1 MYDSS
6 CLWFCWIQVFYLSK
20 NREGMLKSVL
30 KWFSQWCNK
39 IKVIKVSKYAIQQSV
54 NLNAICERCL
64 PAKSFRATL
73 KWNCL
78 PLLRHTAKRGFS
90 GVLLIVYLVNT
101 SRKVF
106 LVLKLDT
113 WIFHSFHYDLQ
124 VINLKEYLMLASA
137 RTKQRNVGFN
147 QRCLMSPQSWSF
159 FSSAA
164 QMFYRFLPREKE
176 QLCYVCAVIM
186 FLESWYLVGACL
198 LSVSTSCRLNLV
210 RAVFSFR
217 KTSSGESFQT
227 DDININWR
235 ADDGQSEQK

>member
-6 CLWFCWIQVFYLSK
+6 CLWFCWIQVFDLSK

-90 GVLLIVYLVNT
+90 GVLVIVYLVNT

-113 WIFHSFHYDLQ
+113 WIFHSFHYDLH

-164 QMFYRFLPREKE
+164 QMFYRFLLRVKKAALLR
-176 QLCYVCAVIM
+176 LCCNNVSEIM
-186 FLESWYLVGACL
+186 IPCRSVLAECFDLPPAKFGARSVFL
-198 LSVSTSCRLNLV
+198 
-210 RAVFSFR
+210 
-217 KTSSGESFQT
+217 
-227 DDININWR
+227 
-235 ADDGQSEQK
+235 